1 MQRRQEDPVATSKTF
16 GRQTPAFGVI
26 LLIIAICSM
35 TVLSGC
41 RSRIPKKPID
51 DAAIT
56 KAVKAKLATVFG
68 PIEDKQIQQLD
79 RGANL
84 ETISYISVS
93 SVNGV
98 VTLTGEV
105 RGKRAKAKAGEIARA
120 VAQVERVI
128 NNLSVAPG
136 YSDDA
141 VNDKPL

>member
-1 MQRRQEDPVATSKTF
+1 MATSKTF
-16 GRQTPAFGVI
+16 GRQTPASGVHF
-26 LLIIAICSM
+26 LIIAICSM
-35 TVLSGC
+35 TVFSGC
-41 RSRIPKKPID
+41 RSNIPEKPID

-98 VTLTGEV
+98 VTLSGEV
-105 RGKRAKAKAGEIARA
+105 RSKRAKAKAGEIARG

-128 NNLSVAPG
+128 NNLSLAPG